1 MSECGSGETALKGA
15 VLEGGSG
22 QGLRSALGVL
32 RELDGGGEPAH
43 ATARLSRESSINGL
57 LQVIESQSRV
67 NSFMGGAAHARAR
80 VSPAVAAPVSAAP
93 ALFPLSSLGRA
104 LVSSG
109 AAVADAHATT
119 FTLHGASNSWS
130 DTVRVRGPKS
140 RKRSKGGVSGPA
152 EDLLP
157 VSEGGGRGKFS
168 ARRVCTGAR
177 LLVTHLEG
185 NQAQEPE
192 GRLDEGV

>member
-1 MSECGSGETALKGA
+1 M
-15 VLEGGSG
+15 
-22 QGLRSALGVL
+22 
-32 RELDGGGEPAH
+32 PAH

-130 DTVRVRGPKS
+130 DTVRVQGPTR
-140 RKRSKGGVSGPA
+140 RKRSKGV
-152 EDLLP
+152 
-157 VSEGGGRGKFS
+157 FQS
-168 ARRVCTGAR
+168 ARCVGRAPPTGLCWMSNGASAWPR
-177 LLVTHLEG
+177 KPANTKLTQQAILEALG
-185 NQAQEPE
+185 SMGLSLELMQQLRNTLAPPTPPPREACETVAGSSIQA
-192 GRLDEGV
+192 